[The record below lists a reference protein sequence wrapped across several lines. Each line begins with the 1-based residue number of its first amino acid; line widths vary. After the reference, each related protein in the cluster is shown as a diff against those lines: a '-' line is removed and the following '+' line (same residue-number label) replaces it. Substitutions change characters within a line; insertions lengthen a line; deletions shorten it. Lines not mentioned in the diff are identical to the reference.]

1 MSIKRLV
8 PLNAVELS
16 TNPTGARRGDIYYNT
31 TATELRVYD
40 GTTWTPIAGELAD
53 HLHTYDGA
61 IYSVGNITYP
71 MDPVI
76 DGGTP

>member
-1 MSIKRLV
+1 MSVKRLV

-16 TNPTGARRGDIYYNT
+16 TDPINARRGDIYYNT
-31 TATELRVYD
+31 AVDELRVYD
-40 GTTWTPIAGELAD
+40 GLSWTPISGLAD

>member
-1 MSIKRLV
+1 MSVKRLV

-16 TNPTGARRGDIYYNT
+16 TDPTGARRGDIYYNT
-31 TATELRVYD
+31 TEAELRVYD
-40 GTTWTPIAGELAD
+40 GTTWTPIADGLAD